1 MSATLYIILATIIYA
16 VCGAYLLLDF
26 KRDIHIFQQN
36 SYRPERFM
44 RWMRGNYL
52 TTWRLVDLTLM
63 ILLFSTLLKPL
74 AAGIVMSATMIVKMI
89 ALLRAKYKKPL
100 VFTKRVWRLYTCT
113 GVLALAAFLPLC
125 LRSYAAT
132 ASHADGAVRTALAVM
147 LSISILSWAVMLL
160 AAWLM
165 TPVERHI
172 NNGFRQDAMRRLTS
186 MPDLKV
192 IGITGSFG
200 KTSTKHYLHRIL
212 SEKYDTLM
220 TPGSFNTPMG
230 VIRTVREQMKPFHQ
244 IFICEMGAKQKGD
257 IKEICDI
264 VHPQMGI
271 ITAVGPMH
279 LETFH
284 NIENVQS
291 TKFELADDLPAEG
304 LVIVNND
311 FEYCANRP
319 VSNAECKRY
328 AVTDTAQ
335 ADYTVTDVMYT
346 ASGTDFTVTGR
357 DGLRLPLH
365 TKLIGECN
373 ISNLM
378 AAVIMALHLDV
389 EPERIQYAVAQ
400 IEQVKHRL
408 NVKRTPGGVTII
420 DDAFNSNPEG
430 SRMAVDA
437 LSRFE
442 GGRRIIV
449 TPGMVELGD
458 KEFELNRALG
468 RHIAEKLDVAI
479 IVGRYN
485 RDALL
490 QGIKDVTDAA
500 DPQAASNTQANA
512 KDAGEATHKLI
523 QEHIIAVES
532 FAESQQFLAGF
543 LRPGDTVLY
552 ENDLPDTFK

>member
-1 MSATLYIILATIIYA
+1 MNSTLFIITTTIYL
-16 VCGAYLLLDF
+16 VCLVYMVFNF

-36 SYRPERFM
+36 SYRPERYM
-44 RWMRGNYL
+44 RWLKKNLMPA
-52 TTWRLVDLTLM
+52 WRLTDVA
-63 ILLFSTLLKPL
+63 LLFLMLSTLLKPL
-74 AAGIVMSATMIVKMI
+74 VAGVVIAIALIVKLI
-89 ALLRAKYKKPL
+89 ILFRAKYKKPL
-100 VFTKRVWRLYTCT
+100 VFTRRVWRLYTCT
-113 GVLALAAFLPLC
+113 GVVSLLAVMPFC
-125 LRSYAAT
+125 LRSYFDAGSMNELSDT
-132 ASHADGAVRTALAVM
+132 LRLAVSV
-147 LSISILSWAVMLL
+147 LLLITTFSWIVMLF
-160 AAWLM
+160 AAYIM
-165 TPVERHI
+165 TPVEKHI
-172 NNGFRQDAMRRLTS
+172 NNGFRKDAMKRLAS
-186 MPDLKV
+186 MPDLKI

-230 VIRTVREQMKPFHQ
+230 VIRTVREQMKPYHEV
-244 IFICEMGAKQKGD
+244 FICEMGAKQKGD

-291 TKFELADDLPAEG
+291 TKFELADALPADG
-304 LVIVNND
+304 LVVVNDD

-319 VSNAECKRY
+319 VDNVGCKRY
-328 AVTDTAQ
+328 AVVRTDN
-335 ADYTVTDVMYT
+335 ADYTVEDVQYT
-346 ASGTDFTVTGR
+346 AQGTDFTVKGK
-357 DGLRLPLH
+357 DGTELRLH
-365 TKLIGECN
+365 TQLIGECN

-378 AAVIMALHLDV
+378 AAVIMALRLGV
-389 EPERIQYAVAQ
+389 EPDRIKYAVSQ
-400 IEQVKHRL
+400 IEQVEHRL
-408 NVKRTPGGVTII
+408 NVKRTAGGVTII

-437 LSRFE
+437 LSRFT

-449 TPGMVELGD
+449 TPGMIELGD

-479 IVGRYN
+479 IVGQYN
-485 RDALL
+485 REALL
-490 QGIKDVTDAA
+490 KGIE
-500 DPQAASNTQANA
+500 
-512 KDAGEATHKLI
+512 DAGKLPEDAI
-523 QEHIIAVES
+523 VPVDS
-532 FAESQQFLAGF
+532 FAEAQQYLAGF
-543 LRPGDTVLY
+543 LRSGDTVLY